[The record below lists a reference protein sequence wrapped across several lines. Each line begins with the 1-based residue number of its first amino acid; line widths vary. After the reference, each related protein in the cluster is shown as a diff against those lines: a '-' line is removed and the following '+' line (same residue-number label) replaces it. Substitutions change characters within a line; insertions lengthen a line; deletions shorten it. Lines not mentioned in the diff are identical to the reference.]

1 MNNTKGAQLF
11 KIGLKSDIFYHSIR
25 LILAG
30 VFIFASIDKILHP
43 QAFAQAV
50 FDYQVLPDSLINL
63 VALILPW
70 LELLVGASLLLNR
83 WMAGVVSIVT
93 ILMSIFVGLI
103 FFNLARGLD
112 ISCGC
117 FSTDSDETP
126 MTKLILFRDIFFLCL
141 AFSLLILT
149 FYKNTIKYK
158 HQLRL
163 YKTERR

>member
-1 MNNTKGAQLF
+1 MTNTRDAQSY
-11 KIGLKSDIFYHSIR
+11 KINILYHSLR

-30 VFIFASIDKILHP
+30 VFIFASIDKILQP

-50 FDYQVLPDSLINL
+50 FDYQVLPDFLINL

-70 LELLVGASLLLNR
+70 LELLVGASLLMNR
-83 WMAGVVSIVT
+83 WMPGAASIVA

-117 FSTDSDETP
+117 FLTDFDENP
-126 MTKLILFRDIFFLCL
+126 MSKLTLFRDILFLCL

-149 FYKNTIKYK
+149 IYKNNF
-158 HQLRL
+158 R
-163 YKTERR
+163 YKTQ

>member
-1 MNNTKGAQLF
+1 MTNTKDAQSY
-11 KIGLKSDIFYHSIR
+11 KIGIVYHSIR

-50 FDYQVLPDSLINL
+50 FDYQVLPGSLINL

-70 LELLVGASLLLNR
+70 LELLVGGSLLINR
-83 WMAGVVSIVT
+83 WMSGATSIVA

-117 FSTDSDETP
+117 FSTNSDGNP
-126 MTKLILFRDIFFLCL
+126 MTKLTMFRDIFFLCL
-141 AFSLLILT
+141 AFCLLILT
-149 FYKNTIKYK
+149 IYKNNI
-158 HQLRL
+158 R
-163 YKTERR
+163 YKTQ

>member
-1 MNNTKGAQLF
+1 MTNTRDAQSY
-11 KIGLKSDIFYHSIR
+11 KINILYDSLR

-30 VFIFASIDKILHP
+30 VFIFASIDKILQP

-50 FDYQVLPDSLINL
+50 FDYQVLPDFLINL

-70 LELLVGASLLLNR
+70 LELLVGASLLMNR
-83 WMAGVVSIVT
+83 WMPGAASIVA

-117 FSTDSDETP
+117 FLTDFDENP
-126 MTKLILFRDIFFLCL
+126 MSKLTLFRDILFLCL

-149 FYKNTIKYK
+149 IYKNNF
-158 HQLRL
+158 R
-163 YKTERR
+163 YKTQ

>member
-1 MNNTKGAQLF
+1 MTNTKDAQSY
-11 KIGLKSDIFYHSIR
+11 KIGIFYHSIR

-50 FDYQVLPDSLINL
+50 FDYQVLPGSLINL

-70 LELLVGASLLLNR
+70 LELLVGASLLMNR
-83 WMAGVVSIVT
+83 WMSGAASIVT
-93 ILMSIFVGLI
+93 ILISIFVGLI

-117 FSTDSDETP
+117 FSTDFDENP
-126 MTKLILFRDIFFLCL
+126 MTKLTMFRDILFLCL
-141 AFSLLILT
+141 AFCLLILT
-149 FYKNTIKYK
+149 IYKNNI
-158 HQLRL
+158 R
-163 YKTERR
+163 YKTQ

>member
-1 MNNTKGAQLF
+1 MTNTKDAQSY
-11 KIGLKSDIFYHSIR
+11 KIGIVYHSIR

-50 FDYQVLPDSLINL
+50 FDYQVLPGSLINL
-63 VALILPW
+63 VALILP
-70 LELLVGASLLLNR
+70 LIELLVGGSLLMNL
-83 WMAGVVSIVT
+83 WMSGAASIVA

-117 FSTDSDETP
+117 FSTNSDGNP
-126 MTKLILFRDIFFLCL
+126 MTKLTMFRDIFFLCL
-141 AFSLLILT
+141 AFCLLALT
-149 FYKNTIKYK
+149 VYKNNLRIKNIIN
-158 HQLRL
+158 
-163 YKTERR
+163 

>member
-1 MNNTKGAQLF
+1 MTNTKDAQSY
-11 KIGLKSDIFYHSIR
+11 KIGIVYHSIR

-50 FDYQVLPDSLINL
+50 FDYQVLPGSLINL

-70 LELLVGASLLLNR
+70 LELLVGGSLLINR
-83 WMAGVVSIVT
+83 WMSGATSIVA
-93 ILMSIFVGLI
+93 ILMSIFLGLI

-117 FSTDSDETP
+117 FSTNSDGNP
-126 MTKLILFRDIFFLCL
+126 MTKLTMFRDIFFLCL
-141 AFSLLILT
+141 AFCLLILT
-149 FYKNTIKYK
+149 IYKNNI
-158 HQLRL
+158 R
-163 YKTERR
+163 YKTQ

>member
-1 MNNTKGAQLF
+1 MTNTKDAQSY
-11 KIGLKSDIFYHSIR
+11 KIGIVYHSIR

-50 FDYQVLPDSLINL
+50 FDYQVLPGSLINL

-70 LELLVGASLLLNR
+70 IELLVGGSLLMNR
-83 WMAGVVSIVT
+83 WMSGAASIVA

-117 FSTDSDETP
+117 FSTNSDGNP
-126 MTKLILFRDIFFLCL
+126 MTKLTMFRDIFFLCL
-141 AFSLLILT
+141 AFCLLILT
-149 FYKNTIKYK
+149 IYKNNI
-158 HQLRL
+158 R
-163 YKTERR
+163 YKTQ

>member
-1 MNNTKGAQLF
+1 MTNTKDAQSY
-11 KIGLKSDIFYHSIR
+11 KIGIVYHSIR

-50 FDYQVLPDSLINL
+50 FDYQVLPGSLINL

-70 LELLVGASLLLNR
+70 IELLVGGSLLMNL
-83 WMAGVVSIVT
+83 WMSGAASIVA

-117 FSTDSDETP
+117 FSTNSDGNP
-126 MTKLILFRDIFFLCL
+126 MTKLTMFRDIFFLCL
-141 AFSLLILT
+141 AFCLLILT
-149 FYKNTIKYK
+149 IYKNNI
-158 HQLRL
+158 R
-163 YKTERR
+163 YKTQ